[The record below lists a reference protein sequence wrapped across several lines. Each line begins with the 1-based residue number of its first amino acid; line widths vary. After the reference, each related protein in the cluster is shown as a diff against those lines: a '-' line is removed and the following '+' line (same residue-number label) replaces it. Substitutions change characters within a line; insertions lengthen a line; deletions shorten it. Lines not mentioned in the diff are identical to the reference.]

1 LISFTGPTNYKR
13 LKVDNTGGVTA
24 LKETPLHPLLDS
36 ERLSFLAGH
45 AMVDPYGAPQRTL
58 LEHAM
63 SASRRQ
69 AAGQVQ
75 ASAEM
80 LRLHQLQLRVLA
92 DMSSARTSLL
102 VLQARR
108 ERLATGALS
117 PRIQDSSQAHLAS
130 QMYHLMPRVPPAGLD
145 KSSMLNSN
153 PLTVSSWPNVSSY
166 ATAQP
171 NRLVYTKPL
180 DSIPMNAACRV
191 SGESR
196 AATVENNDAPK
207 VTSSQP
213 PMKKRSREV
222 SNGDLDLKDDDSND
236 LGDASTNDV
245 RFNNYQEGQWGK
257 FFYELKRYRDRMGNC
272 YVPQTYTQNQPLAR
286 WVKRQRY
293 QYKLMI
299 DGKLSAMTEERAK
312 ALEEI
317 GFVWCS
323 HDSIWAERLEE
334 LKEFHRICNHCN
346 VPTNYNENPSLANW
360 VKCQR
365 RQYRLYH
372 EDKSSNMT
380 VQRIRDLDDLGFEW
394 VLRLRQ
400 KSSS

>member
-1 LISFTGPTNYKR
+1 M
-13 LKVDNTGGVTA
+13 GGSTA
-24 LKETPLHPLLDS
+24 LIETPMN
-36 ERLSFLAGH
+36 RFLAGH

-58 LEHAM
+58 LERALSH
-63 SASRRQ
+63 RQ
-69 AAGQVQ
+69 AAGQAQ

-80 LRLHQLQLRVLA
+80 LRLHQLQQRVLA

-102 VLQARR
+102 VLEAQR
-108 ERLATGALS
+108 ERLATGAIF
-117 PRIQDSSQAHLAS
+117 PRVQDSSSAHLAS
-130 QMYHLMPRVPPAGLD
+130 QFYQLMPHVPPAGLGQ
-145 KSSMLNSN
+145 SSKLFSN
-153 PLTVSSWPNVSSY
+153 PVTVPSWSSVSSY

-171 NRLVYTKPL
+171 AVRAENRLGSYTKPL
-180 DSIPMNAACRV
+180 DSIPMDAIYRV

-196 AATVENNDAPK
+196 AASVENNDAPE

-213 PMKKRSREV
+213 PTKKRSREV
-222 SNGDLDLKDDDSND
+222 SNGELDPEDEDNDDS
-236 LGDASTNDV
+236 GDVSKIDI
-245 RFNNYQEGQWGK
+245 RFNTYQEGQWGS
-257 FFYELKRYRDRMGNC
+257 FFDDLRRYRNRMGNC

-312 ALEEI
+312 ALENI

-346 VPTNYNENPSLANW
+346 VPTNYHENPSLANW

-365 RQYRLYH
+365 RQHRLYH

-380 VQRIRDLDDLGFEW
+380 GQRIRDLDDLGFEW